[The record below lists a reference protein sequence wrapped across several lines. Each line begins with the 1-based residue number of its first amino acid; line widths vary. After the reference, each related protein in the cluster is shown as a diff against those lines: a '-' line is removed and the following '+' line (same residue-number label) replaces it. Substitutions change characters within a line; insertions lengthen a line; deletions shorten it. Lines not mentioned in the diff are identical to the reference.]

1 MSKNTGIDTDKD
13 GYISAKEYLSEV
25 ESLLDLE
32 EPVGDFTSIYSPNFG
47 ITFLLKCIKYF
58 NGPMKKIA
66 CIPLVSECRY
76 IKKNCITPT
85 RNQYDR
91 LADMNSVKR
100 KNIVKIIHRDIEL
113 PSRCLKYE
121 YPPFSYVY
129 ELSDPERPNSCEDI
143 NDEGDLLIH
152 SDDINGRFI
161 IEDTIENTDS
171 GENICEKQSRNN
183 KFLGCLFPFT
193 TRYSKIS
200 NNKDKL
206 VIRGPF
212 DNLSYII
219 RNCKKKGLELV
230 IFSLGL
236 YSKTFITSTEGHANC
251 LIINILQKTIERF
264 DPHGGDGEAVYNQKL
279 IDDSL
284 KKIFSME
291 LKDYTY
297 INYYESCPYI
307 GPQALEAN
315 SEYVHGLCV
324 TWTTLYIVLR
334 ILNPKKSQDFIV
346 KKMME
351 GNPHHILSILL
362 RFQKFMINVIKL
374 YSEPENLSDYLS
386 EDEDEDEDY
395 LSEDEDKDEDKDI
408 PLKDTDVLVEGGK
421 KHKNIFRVKK
431 TKNQKKKS
439 RKKSRKTNKNK

>member
-76 IKKNCITPT
+76 IKKNCINNEIYKKIDWRKPVE
-85 RNQYDR
+85 RFYGMKILLKRQGAR
-91 LADMNSVKR
+91 LS
-100 KNIVKIIHRDIEL
+100 
-113 PSRCLKYE
+113 SRCLKYE
-121 YPPFSYVY
+121 YPPYT
-129 ELSDPERPNSCEDI
+129 PANCQDI
-143 NDEGDLLIH
+143 NDQGDLLINTGDEY
-152 SDDINGRFI
+152 SNFI
-161 IEDTIENTDS
+161 IEDTIKNIDS
-171 GENICEKQSRNN
+171 GEKICEKQSRNN

-193 TRYSKIS
+193 SRYSNIS

-219 RNCKKKGLELV
+219 SNCKKKGLELV
-230 IFSLGL
+230 IFSLEL
-236 YSKTFITSTEGHANC
+236 NENDIITTIEGHANC

-264 DPHGGDGEAVYNQKL
+264 DPHGGDDDAVYNQKL

-315 SEYVHGLCV
+315 SSTYIHDTMFNLTPSGLCL

-386 EDEDEDEDY
+386 EDEDEDEDKNIS
-395 LSEDEDKDEDKDI
+395 LKDI
-408 PLKDTDVLVEGGK
+408 DVLVEGGK
-421 KHKNIFRVKK
+421 KHKNIFKVKK
-431 TKNQKKKS
+431 TKNHKKKG
-439 RKKSRKTNKNK
+439 KKSRKTNKNK

>member
-32 EPVGDFTSIYSPNFG
+32 EPMGDFTSIYSPNFG

-66 CIPLVSECRY
+66 CIPLVSECIY
-76 IKKNCITPT
+76 IKKNCINNEIYKKIDWRKPVE
-85 RNQYDR
+85 RFYGMKILLKRQGAR
-91 LADMNSVKR
+91 LS
-100 KNIVKIIHRDIEL
+100 
-113 PSRCLKYE
+113 SRCLKSE
-121 YPPFSYVY
+121 YPPYT
-129 ELSDPERPNSCEDI
+129 PANCQDI
-143 NDEGDLLIH
+143 NDEGDLLINTRD
-152 SDDINGRFI
+152 SNGRFI

-193 TRYSKIS
+193 NRYSKIS

-219 RNCKKKGLELV
+219 SNCKKKGLELV

-236 YSKTFITSTEGHANC
+236 YSETIITSTESHANC

-264 DPHGGDGEAVYNQKL
+264 DPHGGAEDEAVYNQKL

-284 KKIFSME
+284 KKIFSVE

-307 GPQALEAN
+307 GPQALEDN
-315 SEYVHGLCV
+315 SSSYIHEAMLNITPSGLCV

-346 KKMME
+346 KKMMD
-351 GNPHHILSILL
+351 GNSYHILSILL

-386 EDEDEDEDY
+386 EDEYE
-395 LSEDEDKDEDKDI
+395 DEDKDI

-421 KHKNIFRVKK
+421 KHKNIFRVKN
-431 TKNQKKKS
+431 TKNHRKKG
-439 RKKSRKTNKNK
+439 KKSRKTNKNK

>member
-85 RNQYDR
+85 RNPYDR
-91 LADMNSVKR
+91 LMRISPIMR
-100 KNIVKIIHRDIEL
+100 NIIIKKVHRDIEL

-193 TRYSKIS
+193 SRYSKIS

-219 RNCKKKGLELV
+219 SNCKKKGLELV

-236 YSKTFITSTEGHANC
+236 YPKTVITSTQGHANC

-264 DPHGGDGEAVYNQKL
+264 DPHGGDDDAVYNQKL

-315 SEYVHGLCV
+315 SEYAHGLCV

-351 GNPHHILSILL
+351 GTPYHILSTLL

-374 YSEPENLSDYLS
+374 YSEPENLS
-386 EDEDEDEDY
+386 EDEDED
-395 LSEDEDKDEDKDI
+395 I
-408 PLKDTDVLVEGGK
+408 PLKDIDVFVEGGK
-421 KHKNIFRVKK
+421 KHKNIFKVKK
-431 TKNQKKKS
+431 TKNHKKKGKKS
-439 RKKSRKTNKNK
+439 RKINKNK

>member
-66 CIPLVSECRY
+66 CIPLISECRY
-76 IKKNCITPT
+76 LKKDCINNEIYKKIDWRKPVE
-85 RNQYDR
+85 RFYGMKILSNAGLR
-91 LADMNSVKR
+91 LS
-100 KNIVKIIHRDIEL
+100 
-113 PSRCLKYE
+113 SRCLKYE
-121 YPPFSYVY
+121 YPPYT
-129 ELSDPERPNSCEDI
+129 PANCEDI
-143 NDEGDLLIH
+143 NDQGDLLIH
-152 SDDINGRFI
+152 SDDINGRFR
-161 IEDTIENTDS
+161 IEDTIKNTDI

-193 TRYSKIS
+193 SRYSNIS

-219 RNCKKKGLELV
+219 SNCKKKGLELV

-236 YSKTFITSTEGHANC
+236 YRNTVITSTESHANC

-297 INYYESCPYI
+297 INYYESCPYF
-307 GPQALEAN
+307 GPQTLEAN
-315 SEYVHGLCV
+315 SEYAHGLCV

-351 GNPHHILSILL
+351 GTPYHILSTLL
-362 RFQKFMINVIKL
+362 RFQAFMINVIKL
-374 YSEPENLSDYLS
+374 YSEPENLS
-386 EDEDEDEDY
+386 DY

>member
-25 ESLLDLE
+25 ESFLDLE

-91 LADMNSVKR
+91 LMRLSPNMR
-100 KNIVKIIHRDIEL
+100 NIIIKKIHRDIEL
-113 PSRCLKYE
+113 PSRCLKSE

-129 ELSDPERPNSCEDI
+129 ELLDPERPDSCEDI

-161 IEDTIENTDS
+161 IEDTIKNTDS

-193 TRYSKIS
+193 NRYSKIS

-219 RNCKKKGLELV
+219 SNCKKKGLELV

-236 YSKTFITSTEGHANC
+236 YSETIITSTVGHANC

-264 DPHGGDGEAVYNQKL
+264 DPHGGDEDAVYNQKL

-284 KKIFSME
+284 KKIFSVE

-307 GPQALEAN
+307 GPQALEDN
-315 SEYVHGLCV
+315 SSSYIHETMLNITPSGLCV

-362 RFQKFMINVIKL
+362 RFQKFMINIIKL

-386 EDEDEDEDY
+386 EDEYEDE
-395 LSEDEDKDEDKDI
+395 DI

-431 TKNQKKKS
+431 TKNHRKK

>member
-161 IEDTIENTDS
+161 IEDTIENTDI

-183 KFLGCLFPFT
+183 KFLGCLFPLT
-193 TRYSKIS
+193 SRYSKIS

-219 RNCKKKGLELV
+219 SNCKKKGLELV

-236 YSKTFITSTEGHANC
+236 YSKTVITSTQGHANC

-264 DPHGGDGEAVYNQKL
+264 DPHGGDDDAVYNQKL

-307 GPQALEAN
+307 GPQALEDKSSTFIHDTMLN
-315 SEYVHGLCV
+315 LTPSGLCV

-351 GNPHHILSILL
+351 GTPYHILSTLL
-362 RFQKFMINVIKL
+362 RFQAFMINVIKL
-374 YSEPENLSDYLS
+374 YSEPENLSENLS
-386 EDEDEDEDY
+386 E
-395 LSEDEDKDEDKDI
+395 DEDKDI

-431 TKNQKKKS
+431 TKNHRKK

>member
-13 GYISAKEYLSEV
+13 GYISAKEYLGEV
-25 ESLLDLE
+25 ESLLYLE

-66 CIPLVSECRY
+66 CIPLVSECIY
-76 IKKNCITPT
+76 INKNCINKLFVKY
-85 RNQYDR
+85 NQDFKKIDWRKPDERFYGLKILLKKQGAR
-91 LADMNSVKR
+91 LSG
-100 KNIVKIIHRDIEL
+100 
-113 PSRCLKYE
+113 RCLKSE
-121 YPPFSYVY
+121 YPPYT
-129 ELSDPERPNSCEDI
+129 PANCQDI
-143 NDEGDLLIH
+143 NDEGHLLIR
-152 SDDINGRFI
+152 SNDINGRFI
-161 IEDTIENTDS
+161 IEDTIKNTDS

-183 KFLGCLFPFT
+183 KFLECLFPFT
-193 TRYSKIS
+193 NRYSKIS

-219 RNCKKKGLELV
+219 SNCKKKGLELV

-236 YSKTFITSTEGHANC
+236 YSETIITSTVSHANC

-264 DPHGGDGEAVYNQKL
+264 DPHGGDEDAEYNQKL

-284 KKIFSME
+284 KKIFSVE

-307 GPQALEAN
+307 GPQALEDN
-315 SEYVHGLCV
+315 GSSYIHETMLNITPSGLCV

-351 GNPHHILSILL
+351 GNPYHILSILL

-386 EDEDEDEDY
+386 EDEDEDD
-395 LSEDEDKDEDKDI
+395 DEDKNI
-408 PLKDTDVLVEGGK
+408 SLKDTDVLVEGGK

-431 TKNQKKKS
+431 TKNHRKK